1 MTYESPMPLQPG
13 MEGRRERP
21 MMSVINKQVRTRAD
35 LRDWIYRSLGFG
47 MQSVELTT
55 EQLDDAI
62 DNATMLWTK
71 YADLDK
77 KYGIFNLAQYPV
89 KENGHLEGFDVS
101 AFRAT
106 AVAQANKG
114 DIFSTFAGDGIW
126 ALSNCMLATGSYP
139 FFGTTGQSTGFG
151 GMTTY
156 QAAFEFC
163 RTAQRLFDAPFD
175 ADLDVDRQLLR
186 LVPNPVQCHKN
197 KGYICVEFDCVP
209 IDEIV
214 YGQEYVKRMALAY
227 AKITLGYV
235 RKKFS
240 GLTLIAGG
248 NVDSSIG
255 DEGKNELDK
264 LITELSS
271 RESIHC
277 GVFFA

>member
-1 MTYESPMPLQPG
+1 MLYDSPMPPEPG
-13 MEGRRERP
+13 VPARRERP
-21 MMSVINKQVRTRAD
+21 MMSVIMKQVRTRAD

-47 MQSVELTT
+47 MQTVELTT
-55 EQLDDAI
+55 DQLDDAI

-77 KYGIFNLAQYPV
+77 KYGIFDLAKYPC
-89 KENGHLEGFDVS
+89 ECDGHLEGYDVS
-101 AFRAT
+101 KFRAA
-106 AVAQANKG
+106 AVAQANRG
-114 DIFSTFAGDGIW
+114 DIFSLFAGDGIW

-139 FFGTTGQSTGFG
+139 FFGTTGQHNGYG

-163 RTAQRLFDAPFD
+163 KTAHRLFDAPFD

-186 LVPNPVQCHKN
+186 LVPNPVQAHKN
-197 KGYICVEFDCVP
+197 RGYICVEFDCVP

-227 AKITLGYV
+227 AKITLGNV
-235 RKKFS
+235 RKKFT

-248 NVDSSIG
+248 NIDTSIG
-255 DEGKNELDK
+255 EEGKNELEK
-264 LITELSS
+264 LITELSN
-271 RESIHC
+271 RESAHC
-277 GVFFA
+277 GIFFA

>member
-1 MTYESPMPLQPG
+1 MDIDSCP
-13 MEGRRERP
+13 RRERP
-21 MMSVINKQVRTRAD
+21 LLSVINKQIRTRAD

-47 MQSVELTT
+47 METVELTT
-55 EQLDDAI
+55 EQLDDCI
-62 DNATMLWTK
+62 DNATLLWTK

-77 KYGIFNLAQYPV
+77 KYGIFDLSKYPV

-101 AFRAT
+101 EYRAS
-106 AVAQANKG
+106 AVVQANRG
-114 DIFSTFAGDGIW
+114 DLFSMFAGDGIW

-139 FFGTTGQSTGFG
+139 FFGTTGQSTGYG

-163 RTAQRLFDAPFD
+163 KTAHRLFDTPFD

-186 LVPNPVQCHKN
+186 LVPNPVTCHKN

-227 AKITLGYV
+227 AKITLGIV
-235 RKKFS
+235 RKKFT
-240 GLTLIAGG
+240 GLTLIGGG
-248 NVDSSIG
+248 NIDTSIG
-255 DEGKNELDK
+255 DEGKNELEN
-264 LITELSS
+264 LIKDLSS

-277 GVFFA
+277 GIFFG